1 MTNTVATWRRIKG
14 LHKELGKSGKI
25 VVWTKIYVAPE
36 GFSQQVPYIVA
47 IISFGKEKR
56 TLQLVDYEED
66 QLQLGQQV
74 ITVVRRIGS
83 VGSEDIISYGLK
95 AKPV

>member
-1 MTNTVATWRRIKG
+1 MTNTIATWRTIKS

-25 VVWTKIYVAPE
+25 VVWTKIFVAPQ
-36 GFSQQVPYIVA
+36 GFSQQVPYVVA
-47 IISFGKEKR
+47 IIAFGKEKR

-66 QLQLGQQV
+66 QLQAGQQV
-74 ITVVRRIGS
+74 VTVVRRIGS
-83 VGSEDIISYGLK
+83 AGSEDVISYGLK